1 MSGVVRFDAS
11 RFRKLYP
18 KISATDDQLSMFFI
32 EACMQCNNTDKS
44 IIKNLN
50 ERELLLF
57 LLVAHIATLQ
67 QRIDSGNEAV
77 GRIASASEGSVSV
90 SLDNGQTTQSEKWY
104 QQTPYG
110 ARYWALIKQYRSFFY
125 VLGKF
130 PMPVRR

>member
-1 MSGVVRFDAS
+1 MSV
-11 RFRKLYP
+11 Y
-18 KISATDDQLSMFFI
+18 
-32 EACMQCNNTDKS
+32 CNNTEHS
-44 IIKNLN
+44 NIRNLQ
-50 ERELLLF
+50 ERELMLF
-57 LLVAHIATLQ
+57 LLIAHLATLQ
-67 QRIDSGNEAV
+67 MRIDSGNEAV
-77 GRIASASEGSVSV
+77 GRVASAAEGSVSV

>member
-18 KISATDDQLSMFFI
+18 KISATDDQLSMFFV
-32 EACMQCNNTDKS
+32 EACMHCNNTDKS

-77 GRIASASEGSVSV
+77 GRVASASEGSVSV
-90 SLDNGQTTQSEKWY
+90 SLDNGQTTQSEKSY

>member
-18 KISATDDQLSMFFI
+18 KISATDDQLSMFFV
-32 EACMQCNNTDKS
+32 EAGMQCNNTDKS
-44 IIKNLN
+44 IIKNLD

-77 GRIASASEGSVSV
+77 GRVASASEGSVSV

>member
-18 KISATDDQLSMFFI
+18 KISATDDQLGMFFI

-77 GRIASASEGSVSV
+77 GRIVSASEGSVSV

>member
-1 MSGVVRFDAS
+1 MSGIVQFNLLK
-11 RFRKLYP
+11 FRKLYP

-44 IIKNLN
+44 IIKNLD
-50 ERELLLF
+50 ERELMLF

-77 GRIASASEGSVSV
+77 GRVASASEGSVSV
-90 SLDNGQTTQSEKWY
+90 SLDNGQTTHSEKWY

-110 ARYWALIKQYRSFFY
+110 ARYWVLIKQYRSFFY

>member
-1 MSGVVRFDAS
+1 MSGIVQFNLLK
-11 RFRKLYP
+11 FRKLYP
-18 KISATDDQLSMFFI
+18 KISATDDQLSMFFV
-32 EACMQCNNTDKS
+32 EASMSCNNTEHSVIHD
-44 IIKNLN
+44 LQ

-57 LLVAHIATLQ
+57 LLTAHIATLQ

-90 SLDNGQTTQSEKWY
+90 VLDNGQTKDSEKWY

-110 ARYWALIKQYRSFFY
+110 ARYWVLTKRYRSFFY

>member
-1 MSGVVRFDAS
+1 MSGIVQFNLLK
-11 RFRKLYP
+11 FRKLYP
-18 KISATDDQLSMFFI
+18 KISATDDQLSMFFV

-44 IIKNLN
+44 IIKNLD

-67 QRIDSGNEAV
+67 QRTDSGNEAV

-125 VLGKF
+125 VFGKL